1 MQIEEIARLA
11 HEVNA
16 AYCRSLGDNSQPPGK
31 RLRIGKKIRRSMAIN
46 GVQFRLDNPH
56 STPEDSHNNWLKQK
70 TEEGWRYGEVKDP
83 DAKTH
88 PCFCPYA
95 DLPQAQRTKD
105 YLFQGVVDA
114 LNPATKQAIK

>member
-16 AYCRSLGDNSQPPGK
+16 AYCRSLGDNSQPPWEEAPDWQK
-31 RLRIGKKIRRSMAIN
+31 DSAIN
-46 GVQFRLDNPH
+46 GVQYRINNPD

-88 PCFCPYA
+88 PCFCHYA

-114 LNPATKQAIK
+114 LNPALKYAKEQN